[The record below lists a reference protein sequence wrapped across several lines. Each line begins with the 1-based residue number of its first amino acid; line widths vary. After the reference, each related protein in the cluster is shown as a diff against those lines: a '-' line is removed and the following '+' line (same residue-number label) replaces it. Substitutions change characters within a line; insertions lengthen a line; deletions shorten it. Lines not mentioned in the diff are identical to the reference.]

1 MKRTS
6 LIFSGQERCYDQCQ
20 HGSCRII
27 GLHDGRISPAYIL
40 FCKVLCTVQ
49 PQLEGTGAGES
60 DQDHGDGF
68 EGEMCMFQA
77 VDQTLFFAGCFLVSI
92 WQREQEYQYK
102 KVRYTQFRIHRI
114 TDCRR

>member
-1 MKRTS
+1 M
-6 LIFSGQERCYDQCQ
+6 
-20 HGSCRII
+20 
-27 GLHDGRISPAYIL
+27 DGISPAYIL

-68 EGEMCMFQA
+68 EGEMCMFQT
-77 VDQTLFFAGCFLVSI
+77 VDQALFFAGCFLVSI

-102 KVRYTQFRIHRI
+102 KYDISDSASDRIM
-114 TDCRR
+114 DCRR